1 MSGYSDGTDTYTYKY
16 DANGIRTQKNDKQ
29 YVVDINNNV
38 VAETDNTGTITD
50 EILWGHQPLARK
62 VNGSWYYYIY
72 NAHGDVVG
80 LVNESG
86 TVVNTYEYTPWG
98 EIRNETETVD
108 NPIKYAGEY
117 YDDELGMYYLRA
129 RYYDPSTKRFTS
141 YDIEEGEI
149 VNPLDMNRYVYC
161 RNNPIKYVDPTGE
174 AVVIA
179 GIAITGELI
188 ALIGTGIVVLG
199 YLASKAFVN
208 AFTTAINN
216 GKTLRDSILYAK
228 GKSKAPNPPSKL
240 KSGDKVKTP
249 DTHPD
254 EFKKKSDGSYE
265 HKKTKW
271 NFKKDYS
278 RHGGDHWDAS
288 PDGKSGNYINVNPNG
303 TIR

>member
-1 MSGYSDGTDTYTYKY
+1 MNIT
-16 DANGIRTQKNDKQ
+16 GIL
-29 YVVDINNNV
+29 
-38 VAETDNTGTITD
+38 TD
-50 EILWGHQPLARK
+50 EVLWGHQPLARK
-62 VNGSWYYYIY
+62 TNGSWYYYIY

-80 LVNESG
+80 LVNDTG

-98 EIRNETETVD
+98 EIHNETETVD

-129 RYYDPSTKRFTS
+129 RYYDPQIKRFTS

-149 VNPLDMNRYVYC
+149 LNPLDMNRYAYC

-240 KSGDKVKTP
+240 KNGDKVKTP